1 MYLLGMC
8 LGRTPYEPMLEWH
21 DKQLTERPA
30 DRFLHLGRALAHTAR
45 EELGEAVAV
54 LDRLL
59 EYRVSDEAALRERS
73 ELHRI
78 LDQDEAADADVAEA
92 DRILSIREA
101 AAQEASRHLRE
112 SELTDSSSD

>member
-1 MYLLGMC
+1 
-8 LGRTPYEPMLEWH
+8 
-21 DKQLTERPA
+21 
-30 DRFLHLGRALAHTAR
+30 
-45 EELGEAVAV
+45 
-54 LDRLL
+54 
-59 EYRVSDEAALRERS
+59 
-73 ELHRI
+73 